1 MLLVMHAIIVLAGKS
16 LNIARLKLA
25 GNQTSNLFNGRIGRN
40 EVVMKFVPPKNTVP
54 TAIYDIYGQSILVWF
69 PKNDKESPKNV
80 EKGIRQAQL
89 GHTK

>member
-1 MLLVMHAIIVLAGKS
+1 
-16 LNIARLKLA
+16 
-25 GNQTSNLFNGRIGRN
+25 
-40 EVVMKFVPPKNTVP
+40 MKFVPPKNTVP